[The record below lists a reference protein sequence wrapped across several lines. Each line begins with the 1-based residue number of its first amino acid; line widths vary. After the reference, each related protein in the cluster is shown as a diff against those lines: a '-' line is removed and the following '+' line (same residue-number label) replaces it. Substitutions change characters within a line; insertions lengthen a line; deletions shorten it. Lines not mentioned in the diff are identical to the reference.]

1 MERSGLAA
9 LVDVAEGSGLIQ
21 LESALE
27 GRVTEEFLSLF
38 NVDGSMRKTLK
49 PHNHVSHVDMEAG
62 WFRVLLD

>member
-27 GRVTEEFLSLF
+27 GRVTEECLSLF
-38 NVDGSMRKTLK
+38 NVDGSMRKTVK
-49 PHNHVSHVDMEAG
+49 PHNHVSLVDMEAG